1 MARVIKID
9 FNPQLFT
16 KVFWH
21 ISKAMSDVLIRFIWI
36 YGGSSA
42 SKTFSTVQETIKLM
56 LSGPNEN
63 TLVLRKF
70 ATDIKDSIYAD
81 FEGIIKDWGL
91 EQEFI
96 IQQNYIECRGTGSY
110 VRFRGLDD
118 SEKVKGITR
127 FKRIILEEV
136 SQFDE
141 VDLKQIRKRL
151 RGRIGQ
157 QIIGIFN
164 PISEDHWIKKNIFD
178 KMKLIEE
185 ACDIAGKWISE
196 SGNTVIIK
204 TNYLDNGY
212 IVGPY
217 FTDQHAI
224 DDFEEDKL
232 NDNTY
237 YQIYGLGNWGR
248 LRTGGEFWK
257 DFNPNKHVKAN
268 PFKDSNPSLYRPELP
283 IHMSWDKNVN
293 PYCPASLWQTETI
306 EIGEEKIKR
315 VWQFDEIAMEDPLNR
330 VRHVCAEFKRRY
342 PVSEVDS
349 LFIYGD
355 RTAWQEDT
363 LKEKGE
369 NMYTDIEKEL
379 DDYNPRRRLPSA
391 NPSVNQSADFVNAC
405 YSRNYGGIELSIGD
419 NCKKSI
425 YDYTYALEDENGGLA
440 KTTKKNP
447 LTKVVYQEFGH
458 FSDAK
463 RYILVMLFSSDY
475 IRFKTKGKPNRVDG
489 GSNEDSNYSF

>member
-1 MARVIKID
+1 MAATRIVKID

-42 SKTFSTVQETIKLM
+42 SKTFSTVQETVKLM

-96 IQQNYIECRGTGSY
+96 IQQNYIECKGTGSY

-136 SQFDE
+136 SQFEE

-185 ACDIAGKWISE
+185 ACNISGKWVSE

-204 TNYLDNGY
+204 TNYLDNEY
-212 IVGPY
+212 ITGPH
-217 FTDQHAI
+217 FVDQHAI
-224 DDFEEDKL
+224 DDFEEDKV

-248 LRTGGEFWK
+248 LRTGGEF
-257 DFNPNKHVKAN
+257 
-268 PFKDSNPSLYRPELP
+268 
-283 IHMSWDKNVN
+283 
-293 PYCPASLWQTETI
+293 
-306 EIGEEKIKR
+306 
-315 VWQFDEIAMEDPLNR
+315 
-330 VRHVCAEFKRRY
+330 
-342 PVSEVDS
+342 
-349 LFIYGD
+349 
-355 RTAWQEDT
+355 
-363 LKEKGE
+363 
-369 NMYTDIEKEL
+369 
-379 DDYNPRRRLPSA
+379 
-391 NPSVNQSADFVNAC
+391 
-405 YSRNYGGIELSIGD
+405 
-419 NCKKSI
+419 
-425 YDYTYALEDENGGLA
+425 
-440 KTTKKNP
+440 
-447 LTKVVYQEFGH
+447 
-458 FSDAK
+458 
-463 RYILVMLFSSDY
+463 
-475 IRFKTKGKPNRVDG
+475 
-489 GSNEDSNYSF
+489 